1 MVEVVWSKRALK
13 HLTKIDS
20 RYRKVINEKTQQLVT
35 FPLVTLDI
43 KKLQDTDNQYRL
55 WVGDYRVIFEL
66 IEGEPVVLRI
76 EEVTRR
82 TSRTYWYK
90 AERPAI
96 MLHDIN
102 RDAKTPG

>member
-20 RYRKVINEKTQQLVT
+20 RYRKAINEKTQQLVT

-55 WVGDYRVIFEL
+55 RVGDYRIIFEL
-66 IEGEPVVLRI
+66 IDGEPVVLRI

-82 TSRTYWYK
+82 TSKTY
-90 AERPAI
+90 
-96 MLHDIN
+96 
-102 RDAKTPG
+102 

>member
-55 WVGDYRVIFEL
+55 RVGDYRVIFEL

-82 TSRTYWYK
+82 TSRTY
-90 AERPAI
+90 
-96 MLHDIN
+96 
-102 RDAKTPG
+102 